1 MSAPPLT
8 AVLPTRNRPD
18 RLPGQ
23 LRLLRDAPYRLIVAD
38 SSDAAGAA
46 RVRAMTPPSATYRSL
61 APDLTL
67 YDKLADVLETITT
80 PFVVLIPDRK
90 ITFPHAIDI
99 LLAHLVAHEDHI
111 AAQGYVLGYGE
122 HPDTIDI
129 NRVIWFTPTIDEDDP
144 LQRFYHLMRRYQSR
158 AFSVFRTAP
167 LLRAVEQARRVEG
180 ALFQETLMMNALAL
194 QGKLARVPTI
204 LTLQPEQH
212 SFHPPKRNDPLYWAL
227 DDAASFV
234 RHYARYRDALI
245 DFIRALGVA
254 PPSGADLAQIVDVVH
269 AIWLRRNFD
278 DGVLNHAAR
287 LLLGDAMPPLP
298 GPDVPL
304 PWREPATGDK
314 VWRGACRY
322 IWRGAVLRA
331 EPREEIS
338 ISGAEMDRVM
348 TQLDGYFAA

>member
-1 MSAPPLT
+1 VSAPLLT
-8 AVLPTRNRPD
+8 AILPTRNRPD
-18 RLPGQ
+18 SLPGQ
-23 LRLLRDAPYRLIVAD
+23 LRLLRGAPYRLIIAD
-38 SSDAAGAA
+38 SSDAEGAA
-46 RVRAMTPPSATYRSL
+46 RICAMAPASTTYRSL

-67 YDKLADVLETITT
+67 YDKLTAVLEEVPT

-122 HPDTIDI
+122 HPRTIDI
-129 NRVIWFTPTIDEDDP
+129 NRVIWFTPTIGEDDP

-167 LLRAVEQARRVEG
+167 LRRAVEQARRVEG

-194 QGKLARVPTI
+194 QGKLARLPTI
-204 LTLQPEQH
+204 LTLQPEQR

-254 PPSGADLAQIVDVVH
+254 PPAGADLGQIVDVVH

-287 LLLGDAMPPLP
+287 LLLGDAMPPLL
-298 GPDVPL
+298 GPDVPI
-304 PWREPATGDK
+304 PWREPARGD
-314 VWRGACRY
+314 VVRRGAWCY
-322 IWRGAVLRA
+322 IWRTAVLGA

-338 ISGAEMDRVM
+338 ITHAEMDRVM
-348 TQLDGYFAA
+348 TQLDDYFDA